1 MTPTPTLTPQK
12 ANLKGEIVVITG
24 ASKGLGKATV
34 ISYAQAGA
42 SNMIL
47 AAHSSLDPVVS
58 AVVEAASH
66 PPTTHR
72 NTEPRHHKRRKRPY
86 LMFHAFYPL
95 LLNSPVKTWINVVSI
110 IGVTTLQQHSGYSLS
125 KLVALRLTQYIDQ
138 GHGEGKECIGIFEE
152 LSENKEKIVEKDL
165 LKIRL
170 GV

>member
-58 AVVEAASH
+58 AVRAFEINV
-66 PPTTHR
+66 
-72 NTEPRHHKRRKRPY
+72 KGPY